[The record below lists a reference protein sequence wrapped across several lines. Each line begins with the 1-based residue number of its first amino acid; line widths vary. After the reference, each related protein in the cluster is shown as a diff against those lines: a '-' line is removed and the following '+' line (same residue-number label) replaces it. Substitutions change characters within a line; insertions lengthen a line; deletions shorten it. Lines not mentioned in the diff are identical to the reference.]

1 MKHDEIL
8 KQGLRIGTT
17 NVLLHIDDPEVLNGA
32 KCGCECPHC
41 HAPLV
46 ARKEGKGGRFRQN
59 IHHFAH
65 ATGYEPCGKGGMSA
79 LHMLAQTVIKEES
92 KVLLP
97 AYKGKHVQHDAKLQ
111 VFDELALEEICK
123 DEVSRRRPDCIGTV
137 QSEGIDIWVEIYCTN
152 PINDER
158 RADIIRRKQYCIEI
172 NFSDL
177 LGTDYTKESVRERL
191 LNKADDREWICHPVW
206 DKEEEDKEEEER
218 LKKEAERKALEER
231 QRAIDEA
238 LRKGAIKTISEAKP
252 EIQVPQFTG
261 TVVEPKETW
270 HISEPKEKHSHAV
283 PETPETRDW
292 LMWIKSIY
300 SDSDGRKKFYQTLAK
315 EFTKVNFKNSHP
327 IVVNDAET
335 KINELLVAITIHH
348 IETVNK
354 IYLEFLIVLRII
366 EFLNKRGA
374 YDLGKVFVQNE
385 TLRNTVLKIIKQLQ
399 SVTKIAQEQSIR
411 TLPVFQEAEDKE
423 AIMQI
428 LTICNIVK

>member
-1 MKHDEIL
+1 MEYPHLRLRHAFRKGETTERLLFIKDVAN
-8 KQGLRIGTT
+8 GLECNCVCPRCGGT
-17 NVLLHIDDPEVLNGA
+17 
-32 KCGCECPHC
+32 
-41 HAPLV
+41 LV
-46 ARKEGKGGRFRQN
+46 AKNNPKNKREA
-59 IHHFAH
+59 HFAH
-65 ATGYEPCGKGGMSA
+65 YQEDGTCNNTGARMSA
-79 LHMLAQTVIKEES
+79 LHRLAQEVIREEC
-92 KVLLP
+92 KIMLP
-97 AYKGKHVQHDAKLQ
+97 AFKKKFVQKDAQL
-111 VFDELALEEICK
+111 VSFDEVTLEEVCK
-123 DEVSRRRPDCIGTV
+123 DEVSRRRPDCIGKV

-191 LNKADDREWICHPVW
+191 LNKSDDREWICHPVW
-206 DKEEEDKEEEER
+206 DKEEAEKEEEER
-218 LKKEAERKALEER
+218 LRKEAERKALEER

-238 LRKGAIKTISEAKP
+238 LRKGAIKTIPEAKP

-300 SDSDGRKKFYQTLAK
+300 ADSDGRKKFYQTLEK

-335 KINELLVAITIHH
+335 KINELLVAITVNH
-348 IETVNK
+348 IEMVNK
-354 IYLEFLIVLRII
+354 IYLEFLIVLRVI

-374 YDLGKVFVQNE
+374 YDLGKAFVQNE
-385 TLRNTVLKIIKQLQ
+385 ALRNSVLKIIKQLQ
-399 SVTKIAQEQSIR
+399 SVTKIAQEQSIKA
-411 TLPVFQEAEDKE
+411 LPVFQETEDKE
-423 AIMQI
+423 VIMQI
-428 LTICNIVK
+428 LTKCNIVK

>member
-1 MKHDEIL
+1 MEHIEFRL
-8 KQGLRIGTT
+8 KYGLDKKTGESRSIS
-17 NVLLHIDDPEVLNGA
+17 EVVKGLPCN
-32 KCGCECPHC
+32 CVCPIC
-41 HAPLV
+41 NEDLV
-46 ARKEGKGGRFRQN
+46 AKKGNVR

-65 ATGYEPCGKGGMSA
+65 NNGAAECKGARMSM
-79 LHMLAQTVIKEES
+79 LHKLAQEVIQEECQ
-92 KVLLP
+92 VMLP
-97 AYKGKHVQHDAKLQ
+97 AYKGKFVQHDAKLQ
-111 VFDELALEEICK
+111 VFDEVTLEEVCK
-123 DEVSRRRPDCIGTV
+123 DEVSRRRPDCIGKV

-191 LNKADDREWICHPVW
+191 LNKSDDREWICHPVW
-206 DKEEEDKEEEER
+206 DKEESEKEEEER
-218 LKKEAERKALEER
+218 LRKEAERKALEER

-238 LRKGAIKTISEAKP
+238 LRKGAIRTISEAKP

-283 PETPETRDW
+283 HETPETRDW

-300 SDSDGRKKFYQTLAK
+300 GDSDGRKRFYQTLEK

-335 KINELLVAITIHH
+335 KINELLVAITVNH
-348 IETVNK
+348 IEMVNK
-354 IYLEFLIVLRII
+354 IYLEFLIVLRVT
-366 EFLNKRGA
+366 EFLNKRDA

-399 SVTKIAQEQSIR
+399 SVTKIAQEQIIKA
-411 TLPVFQEAEDKE
+411 LPVFQEAEDKE